1 MKLDPGMTQINVVLS
16 EELHQRVKSKAAA
29 MNIKVKEAY
38 TDALERWAATE
49 DPASELTL
57 SELRAISAFLRR
69 AKEED
74 ILLRNLLIF
83 VLNRRYS

>member
-1 MKLDPGMTQINVVLS
+1 MRLDPGMTQINVVLP

-38 TDALERWAATE
+38 TDALERWAAGE

-57 SELRAISAFLRR
+57 SELRAISAFL
-69 AKEED
+69 
-74 ILLRNLLIF
+74 LRNLLIF

>member
-1 MKLDPGMTQINVVLS
+1 MS
-16 EELHQRVKSKAAA
+16 
-29 MNIKVKEAY
+29 IKVKEAY

>member
-16 EELHQRVKSKAAA
+16 EELHRRVKSKATA